1 MADALEQILARLV
14 QDLAALV
21 AEVRELVERERTNEH
36 LISKG

>member
-21 AEVRELVERERTNEH
+21 AEVRELVEREN
-36 LISKG
+36 K